1 MAQKADDIT
10 NMSTVQVSLLY
21 TVNARKIGYGLT
33 HGSDLFQLTTADWA
47 RIYKEEFYS

>member
-10 NMSTVQVSLLY
+10 NMSRYHYYTY